1 MKYGRFFA
9 YNVIG
14 GFLWVGIFLSLGYF
28 FGNIPFVQE
37 NFELVIVGIILISIV
52 PMVIEYVRS
61 KTRKETPQ
69 TISKTG

>member
-1 MKYGRFFA
+1 MNYGRFLA

-28 FGNIPFVQE
+28 FGNITFVQE
-37 NFELVIVGIILISIV
+37 NFELVIFGIILISVV

-61 KTRKETPQ
+61 KARKETPQ